1 MIIGGDFN
9 SKCRKLLLKAGEMA
23 GFKPDI
29 ALQVEELNRELA
41 FDRNEMKSY
50 LEYLNDSELIRLK
63 SIGGPL
69 LYGHIEL
76 TKAGIKKAVELRK
89 KND

>member
-9 SKCRKLLLKAGEMA
+9 SKCRTLLLRAAELTSFVPNKSLRVEDLNFELGYDRKEIAG
-23 GFKPDI
+23 
-29 ALQVEELNRELA
+29 
-41 FDRNEMKSY
+41 Y
-50 LEYLNDSELIRLK
+50 LEYLKDRQFILLT

-76 TKAGIKKAVELRK
+76 TQKGVKKARDLQSE
-89 KND
+89 

>member
-9 SKCRKLLLKAGEMA
+9 SKCRNLLLKAGEQA
-23 GFKPDI
+23 GFEAGVPLK
-29 ALQVEELNRELA
+29 VELLNVELA

-50 LEYLNDSELIRLK
+50 LEYLSDRELIHLK

-76 TKAGIKKAVELRK
+76 TKAGVKKAEDLRR

>member
-9 SKCRKLLLKAGEMA
+9 SKCRKLLLRAGEMA
-23 GFKPDI
+23 GFEPGI
-29 ALQVEELNRELA
+29 ALKVDELNKDLK

-50 LEYLNDSELIRLK
+50 LEYLSDRELIHLK

-76 TKAGIKKAVELRK
+76 TKSGVKKAEDLRK
-89 KND
+89 KNN

>member
-9 SKCRKLLLKAGEMA
+9 SKCRKLLLRAGELT
-23 GFKPDI
+23 GFKPEA
-29 ALQVEELNRELA
+29 ALKVEELNRDLA
-41 FDRNEMKSY
+41 FDRHEMKSY
-50 LEYLNDSELIRLK
+50 LEYLNDRELIRLK

-76 TKAGIKKAVELRK
+76 TREGVKKAVELRK

>member
-23 GFKPDI
+23 GFEPGVPLRVDK
-29 ALQVEELNRELA
+29 LNADLKL
-41 FDRNEMKSY
+41 DRNEMKSY
-50 LEYLNDSELIRLK
+50 LEYLSDRDLIHLK

-76 TKAGIKKAVELRK
+76 TKSGVKKAEDLRK
-89 KND
+89 KNN